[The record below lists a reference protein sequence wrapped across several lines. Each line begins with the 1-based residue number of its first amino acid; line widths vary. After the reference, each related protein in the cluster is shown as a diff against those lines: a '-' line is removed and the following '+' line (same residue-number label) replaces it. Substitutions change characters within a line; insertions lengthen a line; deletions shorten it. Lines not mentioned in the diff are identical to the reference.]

1 MSERVGGVE
10 LIVIGNEIGHCL
22 CGLQRLA
29 VISGPYWLAKVKSW
43 MYSRLTYLRIP
54 VLVAVG
60 ILVNVPIA
68 LPVGSLKH
76 GHGGSCKQALLGN
89 YCNYSMVLTRPAGC
103 GSGGT
108 SRLGQ
113 RTRRWRGM

>member
-10 LIVIGNEIGHCL
+10 LIVIGNEIGYCL
-22 CGLQRLA
+22 CDLRRLA
-29 VISGPYWLAKVKSW
+29 VISGPYRLAKVKSR
-43 MYSRLTYLRIP
+43 MYSRLTYLGIP
-54 VLVAVG
+54 VLVTVG

-76 GHGGSCKQALLGN
+76 GHGRSCKQALLDN
-89 YCNYSMVLTRPAGC
+89 YLVVLTRPAGC
-103 GSGGT
+103 RSGGT